1 MLAFR
6 ADRNENFLTKII
18 YILRHAKAHIADGSV
33 DDHARAL
40 TGKGRLAA
48 QAMGEWLKS
57 RRIKIGRAL
66 CSSSVRTRETLELL
80 QDGLEQTLAAEYT
93 PKLYLCSPAEILNL
107 LKALP
112 DDVQSVLLIGHNP
125 GMQQFC
131 LDMAAHGDEALI
143 EELALHF
150 PTCALAE
157 ISVPDGAWSRL
168 AFGQGTLRSFLP
180 RVALREEEL
189 RS

>member
-1 MLAFR
+1 M
-6 ADRNENFLTKII
+6 TKTL
-18 YILRHAKAHIADGSV
+18 YILRHAKAETADDTK
-33 DDHARAL
+33 DDHERAL

-48 QAMGEWLKS
+48 QAMGEWLRA
-57 RRIKIGRAL
+57 RRFGVDRVL

-80 QDGLEQTLAAEYT
+80 QDGLEKTLAADYT

-107 LKALP
+107 LKVLP
-112 DDVQSVLLIGHNP
+112 ADVQSVMLIGHNP

-131 LDMAAHGDEALI
+131 LDMTAHGDEGLI

-157 ISVPDGAWSRL
+157 ISVPAGAWSGL
-168 AFGQGTLRSFLP
+168 AFRQGTLRSFLP
-180 RVALREEEL
+180 HAPLEEKA
-189 RS
+189 